1 MTAKFFSIKPVGSQ
15 IRAGQCV
22 LKASDYEE
30 LVDYERLMFSL
41 EQHHRRREEVASV
54 ALGKSIKRGL
64 EQGRERANQEAAE
77 KMALFTGRV
86 NDTLHA
92 LEGELV
98 ELVVT
103 AIRKV
108 IHGFDQE
115 ERVRQAVLDGLEL
128 VRGSH
133 KLVIRVNPHMQ
144 SSISE
149 QLDSIPHRFTS
160 LEVVGDDQVAE
171 DGCILES
178 DLGIVNA
185 GLEQQ
190 IQVIE
195 HVLRGT
201 FLRPEV

>member
-1 MTAKFFSIKPVGSQ
+1 MAKFFSIKPVESQ
-15 IRAGQCV
+15 IRAGQRV
-22 LKASDYEE
+22 LKAADYEQ
-30 LVDYERLMFSL
+30 LVDYEHLLSDL

-64 EQGRERANQEAAE
+64 EEGRERANQEAAE
-77 KMALFTGRV
+77 KMTLFTGRV
-86 NDTLHA
+86 NDSLMM

-98 ELVVT
+98 DVVT
-103 AIRKV
+103 NAIRKV
-108 IHGFDQE
+108 IAGIDLE
-115 ERVRQAVLDGLEL
+115 ERVRQAVRGGLEL

-133 KLVIRVNPHMQ
+133 KLVIRVHPNMQ
-144 SSISE
+144 SAISE
-149 QLDSIPHRFTS
+149 QLDNIPHRFTS

-195 HVLRGT
+195 QVLRAS
-201 FLRPEV
+201 FLRPGG